1 MYSGI
6 IQRYSE
12 CTVSIEYTL
21 FRADA
26 VYLVDRVNKARIQ
39 RVFEKLYESLAA
51 GLMCVLWLQF
61 HLNSQEKHNS
71 QSYENMLRHIYSMP
85 VSLEDEN
92 LDATSIFQRIA
103 SF

>member
-21 FRADA
+21 IRADA

-39 RVFEKLYESLAA
+39 RVSEKLYESLAA
-51 GLMCVLWLQF
+51 GLMCSLA
-61 HLNSQEKHNS
+61 
-71 QSYENMLRHIYSMP
+71 P
-85 VSLEDEN
+85 VSLELTRE
-92 LDATSIFQRIA
+92 T
-103 SF
+103 

>member
-1 MYSGI
+1 MI
-6 IQRYSE
+6 LNSE
-12 CTVSIEYTL
+12 CTGNTEYIVI
-21 FRADA
+21 RADA

-71 QSYENMLRHIYSMP
+71 QNYENMLRHIYSMP
-85 VSLEDEN
+85 VSLKDEN

>member
-21 FRADA
+21 IRADA

-39 RVFEKLYESLAA
+39 RVFEKLFESLAA
-51 GLMCVLWLQF
+51 GLMCVLWLLFREALQKTGV
-61 HLNSQEKHNS
+61 NIK
-71 QSYENMLRHIYSMP
+71 P
-85 VSLEDEN
+85 
-92 LDATSIFQRIA
+92 IFAAIERP
-103 SF
+103 